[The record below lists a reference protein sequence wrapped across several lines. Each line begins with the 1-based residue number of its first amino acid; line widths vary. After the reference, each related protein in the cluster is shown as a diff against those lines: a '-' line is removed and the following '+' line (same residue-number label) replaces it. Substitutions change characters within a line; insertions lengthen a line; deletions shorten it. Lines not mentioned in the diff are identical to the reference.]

1 MHLARCSC
9 KQVPAPVLRC
19 GVCTRYG
26 GRRHVCA
33 AFAEFTAVSFVCRAP
48 RSITGRTGPGD
59 NTTSIGDSYSN
70 RAGCCCW
77 AATNGGG
84 TRACSRSRSAYSTT
98 KSTSP
103 GLSRSRISQPHVRT
117 TPFAA
122 RGQLGRNDRLPV
134 VVGVGVSQLQISTRR
149 VGVFLIP
156 NCMPVVAGPHGRVGA
171 HAWDP
176 AGRPE

>member
-1 MHLARCSC
+1 M
-9 KQVPAPVLRC
+9 Q
-19 GVCTRYG
+19 
-26 GRRHVCA
+26 
-33 AFAEFTAVSFVCRAP
+33 
-48 RSITGRTGPGD
+48 SIAISLFD
-59 NTTSIGDSYSN
+59 NKIDKSRLESIED
-70 RAGCCCW
+70 
-77 AATNGGG
+77 
-84 TRACSRSRSAYSTT
+84 
-98 KSTSP
+98 
-103 GLSRSRISQPHVRT
+103 QPHVRT

-122 RGQLGRNDRLPV
+122 RGQLGRNDSLPV